1 MDDRFLAAMGQLRD
15 FFGSQG
21 NDPMR
26 AISGR
31 FGPMTESTRA
41 GVPTPELRQGPPSTG
56 ERAMNALMD
65 YGPIPAQ
72 IATGMVMQPVT
83 AGKALGEAINEPTLP
98 NVTNAAVQS
107 GLALFQPG
115 KAAAALAAGYG
126 AAGAQD
132 AGMFDMSATAQNKG
146 RAPRI
151 EIVSGMSPGELD
163 AISKQTGTP
172 IEVLATMPRGRINSL
187 VLETAKGASSAA
199 KAAEAEKKRRDGLE
213 YEQQVRNADATLAAE
228 RAKRPKRFDETAIGG
243 LYNKTGIVTPML
255 LAAGVGGASRM
266 ATGGGSAAKD
276 YYIPAATGALTGVAS
291 AHWPLGHGVLMEP
304 AANPEK
310 TEYGAYARDLPST
323 HPRKQEWTNY
333 AAGLEKDNPTRTAIT
348 KEFYDPIKFAERSAI
363 GLIEGV
369 SGGLFGGDVAPAL
382 KNSLIGAA
390 GMPGLMR
397 ERYAINAGLAA
408 NAERDV
414 AQTLAQRRNFE
425 LQAAQLRQ
433 EAERVSN
440 LRTGAATAAD
450 GVPAGAGPVPLAPQ
464 QIAGPPAPHQLP
476 PPAQPGNPL
485 YPPAPIQ
492 QQGGTATGVG
502 QQGIL
507 SPYPPNINRLLSE
520 TTQGDK
526 WAKLHSQDARDSL
539 LNAIDAGKNLSP
551 KQGKMGDPMSITPAD
566 IGGAPASTTRK
577 QLDLLRDVLVHRGI
591 DPSRITREQ
600 LARELATI
608 DPRIFTVPAL
618 TIGAG
623 GVGANALMQD
633 PNQ

>member
-1 MDDRFLAAMGQLRD
+1 MDERFLAAMGQLRD
-15 FFGSQG
+15 FFSSQG
-21 NDPMR
+21 HDPMR

-41 GVPTPELRQGPPSTG
+41 GMPTPELRQGPPSTG
-56 ERAMNALMD
+56 ERAINALMN
-65 YGPIPAQ
+65 YGPLPAQ
-72 IATGMVMQPVT
+72 IATGLITQPVT
-83 AGKALGEAINEPTLP
+83 AGKALGEAINDPTLP

-132 AGMFDMSATAQNKG
+132 SGLFNMSAVAQNKS
-146 RAPRI
+146 RAPRL

-172 IEVLATMPRGRINSL
+172 VEVLATMPRGRINSL

-199 KAAEAEKKRRDGLE
+199 IAAEAEKKRRDGLE

-255 LAAGVGGASRM
+255 LAAGVGGVSRM
-266 ATGGGSAAKD
+266 ATGGGTNAKD
-276 YYIPAATGALTGVAS
+276 YYIPAATGALTGLAS

-323 HPRKQEWTNY
+323 HPRKHEWTNY
-333 AAGLEKDNPTRTAIT
+333 AAALKDDNPARTAIT
-348 KEFYDPIKFAERSAI
+348 KEFYDPVKFAERSAI
-363 GLIEGV
+363 GLIEGIG
-369 SGGLFGGDVAPAL
+369 GGLFGGDVAPAL
-382 KNSLIGAA
+382 KNSLIGAS

-397 ERYAINAGLAA
+397 ERYTINRGLAS
-408 NAERDV
+408 NAERDA
-414 AQTLAQRRNFE
+414 AQTLAQRRDFE

-433 EAERVSN
+433 EAERLSGLHN
-440 LRTGAATAAD
+440 GPATAAG
-450 GVPAGAGPVPLAPQ
+450 GVPAGAGPVPPAPP
-464 QIAGPPAPHQLP
+464 QIAGPPVPHQLP
-476 PPAQPGNPL
+476 PPAPPGNPL
-485 YPPAPIQ
+485 YPPAQIQ
-492 QQGGTATGVG
+492 PQGGTATGVG

-507 SPYPPNINRLLSE
+507 SPYPQNINRLLNE

-526 WAKLHSQDARDSL
+526 WAKLHSQDARESL
-539 LNAIDAGKNLSP
+539 FTAIDAGKNLSP

-566 IGGAPASTTRK
+566 IGGAPVSTIRK
-577 QLDLLRDVLVHRGI
+577 QLDLLREVLIHRGI
-591 DPSRITREQ
+591 DLSKITREQ
-600 LARELATI
+600 IAKELATI
-608 DPRIFTVPAL
+608 DPRIFTVPSI
-618 TIGAG
+618 TVGAG